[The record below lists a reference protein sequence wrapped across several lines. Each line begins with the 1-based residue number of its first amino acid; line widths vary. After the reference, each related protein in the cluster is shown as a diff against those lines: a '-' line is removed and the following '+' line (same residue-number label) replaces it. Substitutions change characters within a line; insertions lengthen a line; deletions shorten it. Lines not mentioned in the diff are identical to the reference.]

1 MTCSVCSPESPHS
14 HLVRICDSCLDRL
27 VSLGCYA
34 EGDYDQASYWITIS
48 DEMEFARRLTEM
60 AMQLEEKFDLNI
72 KGEAEGEW
80 RFGPPNAERRASAT
94 LSRASL
100 ELDGHIRPLL
110 DAMYQEIQKQV
121 G

>member
-48 DEMEFARRLTEM
+48 DEMEFAWRLTEM
-60 AMQLEEKFDLNI
+60 AMQLEEEFDINVDGDLS
-72 KGEAEGEW
+72 GERWLRA
-80 RFGPPNAERRASAT
+80 PSPERRASAT
-94 LSRASL
+94 VSYGCA
-100 ELDGHIRPLL
+100 EPDGHLRPIL
-110 DAMYQEIQKQV
+110 DAIYHEILRQSS
-121 G
+121 